1 MLRATVEASSNPI
14 SVEHLQA
21 EGELCSAVS
30 AFIDVGEQAHA
41 AYPSPDEVMVPPYGS
56 TAPYHPITSA
66 EGYPAYMASTMPC
79 TLPPLTH
86 FSDAIK
92 REAYPEESLSPYVN
106 YGYVS
111 GVEVNGHGHYE
122 QHSNPH
128 VSHDVRHYSRR
139 EPRS

>member
-1 MLRATVEASSNPI
+1 MTSDDEFLMAPTYDERERSHTPPYMTYS
-14 SVEHLQA
+14 
-21 EGELCSAVS
+21 
-30 AFIDVGEQAHA
+30 
-41 AYPSPDEVMVPPYGS
+41 AYPPPDELLLPPYGS
-56 TAPYHPITSA
+56 AAPYHPITSA
-66 EGYPAYMASTMPC
+66 ESYPTYMAAATVPC
-79 TLPPLTH
+79 TLPSMTH

-122 QHSNPH
+122 HHSNPH
-128 VSHDVRHYSRR
+128 VSHDVRHYPRR